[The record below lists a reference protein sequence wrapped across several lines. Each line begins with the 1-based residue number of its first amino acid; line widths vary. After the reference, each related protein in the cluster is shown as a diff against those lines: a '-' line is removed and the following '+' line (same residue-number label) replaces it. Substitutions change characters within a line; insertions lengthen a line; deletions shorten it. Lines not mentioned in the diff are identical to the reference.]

1 MSSEHLLLLEESER
15 NEKWFRDHYD
25 ELVERFDGENV
36 AIYKGDVVDHDRDL
50 VKLVERAK
58 GKYPMRLTLFKYVS
72 KEKLVFLL

>member
-25 ELVERFDGENV
+25 ELVERFDGEHVAVYGGNV
-36 AIYKGDVVDHDRDL
+36 ADHDRDL
-50 VKLVERAK
+50 ASLVGRVKGRCPL
-58 GKYPMRLTLFKYVS
+58 RLTLFKYVS

>member
-25 ELVERFDGENV
+25 ELVEKFDCEHV
-36 AIYKGDVVDHDRDL
+36 AVYKGDIVDHDRDL
-50 VKLVERAK
+50 AKLAERVK
-58 GKYPMRLTLFKYVS
+58 GKYPTRLTLFKYVS